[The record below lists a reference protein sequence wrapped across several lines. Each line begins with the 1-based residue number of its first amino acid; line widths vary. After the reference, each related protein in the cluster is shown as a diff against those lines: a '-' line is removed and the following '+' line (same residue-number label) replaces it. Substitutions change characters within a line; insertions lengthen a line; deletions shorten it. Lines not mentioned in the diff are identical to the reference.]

1 LRFLEEEIK
10 DLEEELK
17 ILKEEKRGFR
27 KGTQRAEI
35 NITPLP

>member
-1 LRFLEEEIK
+1 
-10 DLEEELK
+10 LK

-35 NITPLP
+35 NITPFLNKT